1 MNRLKPARGFTLVE
15 LLVVIAIIGILV
27 GLLLPAV
34 QAAREAARRMQC
46 SNNLKQ
52 LGLAMHNYADAH
64 RAFPPGCIYVWPL
77 APAPDLNIAIQQG
90 NWSWGA
96 MVLPFIEQSSLY
108 NTIGVS
114 TRTMASSMDVPA
126 NLAAMK
132 VPLPSFRCPTDN
144 GPALN
149 TGRLFNSASGT
160 VTNQSLSTSNYIGV
174 NSSGELRRAKGVAS
188 GAANGIFAMDLPTKF
203 GQISDGTSNT
213 LMIGERAWQTP
224 ASPVAGLTPP
234 VLFHVNNASVVFGTR
249 GVRQNSEQGLADT
262 MGTGR
267 YKLNFSASWPA
278 PNGSTAQG
286 ARRAFSSL
294 HTGGANFARAD
305 GSVGFISSSIQGTFD
320 NRDTALTD
328 SIIDTTWEALLGK
341 DDGAVIAEDL

>member
-1 MNRLKPARGFTLVE
+1 MMKRPFSKRGFTLVE

-52 LGLAMHNYADAH
+52 LGLAMHNYASAN
-64 RAFPPGCIYVWPL
+64 RVFPPGCVYVYPL
-77 APAPDLNIAIQQG
+77 APAPDLNVAIPEG

-96 MVLPFIEQSSLY
+96 MILPFIEQTALY
-108 NTIGVS
+108 NQIGVS
-114 TRTMASSMDVPA
+114 NLTMAQSMDVAA

-132 VPLPSFRCPTDN
+132 QPVPSFRCPTDA
-144 GPALN
+144 GPILN
-149 TGRLFNSASGT
+149 TGRLFSSASGT
-160 VTNQSLSTSNYIGV
+160 VVNQQLALSNYIAV

-188 GAANGIFAMDLPTKF
+188 GAANGMFAMNLPTKF
-203 GQISDGTSNT
+203 GEISDGTSNT
-213 LMIGERAWQTP
+213 LMVGERAWQTP
-224 ASPVAGLTPP
+224 HDQNG
-234 VLFHVNNASVVFGTR
+234 FHITNAACILATR

-262 MGTGR
+262 MGCGR
-267 YKLNFSASWPA
+267 YKLNFRTFWPA

-294 HTGGANFARAD
+294 HTGGALFARAD
-305 GSVGFISSSIQGTFD
+305 GSVTFISTAINGTFD

-328 SIIDTTWEALLGK
+328 SVIDTTWEALLAK
-341 DDGAVIAEDL
+341 DDGTVVGDYE

>member
-1 MNRLKPARGFTLVE
+1 MKRQFNARGFTLVE

-52 LGLAMHNYADAH
+52 IGLAMHNYESAH
-64 RAFPPGCIYVWPL
+64 RVFPPGCIYVWPL
-77 APAPDLNIAIQQG
+77 APAPDLNVAIQQG

-96 MVLPFIEQSSLY
+96 FILPYVEQTSLY

-114 TRTMASSMDVPA
+114 SLSMAASMDVPA

-132 VPLPSFRCPTDN
+132 IPIPTFRCPSDI
-144 GPALN
+144 GPDLN
-149 TGRLFNSASGT
+149 TGRLFSSASNAQ
-160 VTNQSLSTSNYIGV
+160 TNQAIASASYIGV
-174 NSSGELRRAKGVAS
+174 NSSGELRRAKGFAS
-188 GAANGIFAMDLPTKF
+188 GAANGMFAMNQPTS
-203 GQISDGTSNT
+203 IASVSDGTSNT
-213 LMIGERAWQTP
+213 LMVGERAWQTP
-224 ASPVAGLTPP
+224 ATPEAGATPP
-234 VLFHVNNASVVFGTR
+234 QYFHITNGAVILGTR

-267 YKLNFSASWPA
+267 YKLNFRVFWPA

-294 HTGGANFARAD
+294 HTGGAQFVRAD
-305 GSVGFISSSIQGTFD
+305 GGVIFLANSVQASFD
-320 NRDTALTD
+320 SRDTATTD
-328 SIIDTTWEALLGK
+328 SVIDTTWEALLGK
-341 DDGAVIAEDL
+341 DDGAVVGDY

>member
-1 MNRLKPARGFTLVE
+1 MICKTRSRGFTLVE

-46 SNNLKQ
+46 TNNLKQ
-52 LGLAMHNYADAH
+52 IGLAMHNYSDSH
-64 RAFPPGCIYVWPL
+64 KVFPPGCVYVWPL
-77 APAPDLNIAIQQG
+77 APAPDLNVAIQQG

-96 MVLPFIEQSSLY
+96 LVLPYIEQTNLY
-108 NTIGVS
+108 NAFGVS
-114 TRTMASSMDVPA
+114 TRSLPSSMSVPA

-132 VPLPSFRCPTDN
+132 VPLPTFRCPTDN
-144 GPALN
+144 GPELN
-149 TGRLFNSASGT
+149 TGRLFTNDSGN
-160 VTNQSLSTSNYIGV
+160 VANQALATSNYIGV

-188 GAANGIFAMDLPTKF
+188 GAANGIFAMNIATSI
-203 GQISDGTSNT
+203 GHITDGTSNT
-213 LMIGERAWQTP
+213 LMIGERAWQIPHDTQ
-224 ASPVAGLTPP
+224 G
-234 VLFHVNNASVVFGTR
+234 FHITNAAVVFGTR

-267 YKLNFSASWPA
+267 YKLNFRTFWPA
-278 PNGSTAQG
+278 PNGSQAQG

-305 GSVGFISSSIQGTFD
+305 GSVSFISNSIQGTFD
-320 NRDTALTD
+320 NRDTAVTD

-341 DDGAVIAEDL
+341 DDGTVITENL

>member
-1 MNRLKPARGFTLVE
+1 MNRSAFKRGFTLVE

-52 LGLAMHNYADAH
+52 LGLAMHNYAGAH
-64 RAFPPGCIYVWPL
+64 RSFPPGCTYVYPL
-77 APAPDLNIAIQQG
+77 APAPDLNIPIQQG

-96 MVLPFIEQSSLY
+96 CVLPFIEQTSLY

-114 TRTMASSMDVPA
+114 SLTMAASMDVPA

-132 VPLPSFRCPTDN
+132 VSLPSFRCPSDI
-144 GPALN
+144 GPVLN
-149 TGRLFNSASGT
+149 TGRLFSSASGQ
-160 VTNQSLSTSNYIGV
+160 VVDQQLATSNYIGV

-188 GAANGIFAMDLPTKF
+188 GAANGIFAMDFPTKF
-203 GQISDGTSNT
+203 SHITDGTSNT
-213 LMIGERAWQTP
+213 LMLGERAWQTP
-224 ASPVAGLTPP
+224 HDQQGFHITNAAV
-234 VLFHVNNASVVFGTR
+234 VLGTR

-267 YKLNFSASWPA
+267 YKLNFRTFWPA

-294 HTGGANFARAD
+294 HTGGALFARAD
-305 GSVGFISSSIQGTFD
+305 GSVSFISDSIQGTFD
-320 NRDTALTD
+320 NRDTAVTD
-328 SIIDTTWEALLGK
+328 SIVDTTWEALLGK
-341 DDGAVIAEDL
+341 DDGAVVTEDN

>member
-1 MNRLKPARGFTLVE
+1 MRLFRSRTAFTLVE

-34 QAAREAARRMQC
+34 QAAREAARRMSC

-52 LGLAMHNYADAH
+52 LGLAMHNYESTH
-64 RAFPPGCIYVWPL
+64 RSFPSGTVYIYPL
-77 APAPDLNIAIQQG
+77 APAPDLNVAIQLG

-96 MVLPFIEQSSLY
+96 LVLPQIEQSALY
-108 NTIGVS
+108 EQIGVS
-114 TRTMASSMDVPA
+114 RMPMAVSMDIAA

-132 VPLPSFRCPTDN
+132 QPLPAFLCPSDN
-144 GPALN
+144 GPTLN
-149 TGRLFNSASGT
+149 TGRLFSSASGAQ
-160 VTNQSLSTSNYIGV
+160 VNQQIASSNYIGV

-188 GAANGIFAMDLPTKF
+188 GAANGIFTMNLGTKF
-203 GQISDGTSNT
+203 AEISDGTSNT
-213 LMIGERAWQTP
+213 LLLGERAWQTP
-224 ASPVAGLTPP
+224 HDQRG
-234 VLFHVNNASVVFGTR
+234 FHIANSAIALATR

-267 YKLNFSASWPA
+267 YKLNFRTFWPA

-294 HTGGANFARAD
+294 HTGGAQFARAD
-305 GSVGFISSSIQGTFD
+305 GSVTFVSNSIEGTFD

-328 SIIDTTWEALLGK
+328 SVVDTTWEAILGK
-341 DDGAVIAEDL
+341 DDGVVRNID